1 MKNKWKRLLFTIA
14 VFTMLNV
21 LPVYASEVFYW
32 NGMEIQDSGQESVL
46 LPEKVT
52 QSTGQA
58 RGEVIS
64 TGLINIKNMGKGKVA
79 LTIET
84 LAHVRCDK
92 ICNSLTL
99 QKWSDADEDWLQVS
113 RFEFEAKQ
121 EDQPDEELKYL
132 INGVDVENL
141 EPGTY
146 RARGLHAVYFG
157 EDYESFSSKT
167 NGVQVTKY

>member
-1 MKNKWKRLLFTIA
+1 MKNKWRRFLFIAA
-14 VFTMLNV
+14 VFTVLNV
-21 LPVYASEVFYW
+21 IPAYASEVFYW
-32 NGMEIQDSGQESVL
+32 NGMEIQDMGEESVI
-46 LPEKVT
+46 LPEEVT

-64 TGLINIKNMGKGKVA
+64 TGILNIKNEGKGKA
-79 LTIET
+79 SLTIET
-84 LAHVRCDK
+84 LAHIRCDK

-99 QKWSDADEDWLQVS
+99 QKWNESTEDWQQVS
-113 RFEFEAKQ
+113 RFEFEALQ

-141 EPGTY
+141 DPGTY

-157 EDYESFSSKT
+157 EGYESFSSKT